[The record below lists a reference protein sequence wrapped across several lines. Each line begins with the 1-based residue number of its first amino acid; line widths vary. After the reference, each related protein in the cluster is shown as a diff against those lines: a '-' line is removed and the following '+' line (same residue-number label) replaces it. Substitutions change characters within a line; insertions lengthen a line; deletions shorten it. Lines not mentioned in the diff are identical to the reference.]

1 MAPLKLWGC
10 SLPIERLT
18 RNSASYQFWVV
29 HLEGRKVGEYVN
41 SATVIQKKEFDVF
54 ADSLVMFF
62 ENQFDAMRDDE
73 KKNIKGALVQN
84 CETLYIASFNT
95 HKQLVPTIVAAV
107 QYTSSSDGAF
117 INWLGVMADIPDDV
131 VPLGRIPI
139 RIFRRLG
146 LGMFLQN
153 LIQFQ
158 LLARGFS
165 PRLLLQCIENGDACE
180 YYLHRGYSKASAN
193 RLQSV
198 PGMLAS
204 PFPNHHLHFITD
216 PMQTEEEVPSDQRL
230 SLFYRDGFVIT
241 TFLDDNHNFFLGR
254 SKYELLSRQEY

>member
-1 MAPLKLWGC
+1 LDG
-10 SLPIERLT
+10 
-18 RNSASYQFWVV
+18 RN
-29 HLEGRKVGEYVN
+29 GDEYVT
-41 SATVIQKKEFDVF
+41 SATGIQKKEFEVF
-54 ADSLVMFF
+54 ADLLVLFF

-73 KKNIKGALVQN
+73 KTNIKGALVQN

-95 HKQLVPTIVAAV
+95 HKQIVPTIVAAV

-131 VPLGRIPI
+131 IPLGRSPI

-153 LIQFQ
+153 LTQFQ
-158 LLARGFS
+158 KLARGFS

-180 YYLHRGYSKASAN
+180 YYLHRGNSKASAN
-193 RLQSV
+193 ILQSF

-216 PMQTEEEVPSDQRL
+216 PMQPEEEVPSDQKL

-241 TFLDDNHNFFLGR
+241 TFLDDKHNFFLESSLGNLNSR
-254 SKYELLSRQEY
+254 MFSSKTEVSNSKPEQSNGNLNNTSVFLSG